1 MKNGYNRSAIN
12 KLCSIE
18 TAEQYLIA
26 RTHEELEH
34 SAGGVAVENFAE
46 ALYRPVLALGLTIT
60 FVWFLRIG
68 VVSDFLAATV

>member
-1 MKNGYNRSAIN
+1 MKNAYNRSAIN

-26 RTHEELEH
+26 RTRKELER
-34 SAGGVAVENFAE
+34 SAGNVPVENLAE

>member
-26 RTHEELEH
+26 RTHEELKQ
-34 SAGGVAVENFAE
+34 SAGNVSVENFAE

-60 FVWFLRIG
+60 FVGFLRIG
-68 VVSDFLAATV
+68 VVSDFLAATI

>member
-1 MKNGYNRSAIN
+1 MNNASENIAVG
-12 KLCSIE
+12 KLRSIE

-26 RTHEELEH
+26 RTHEELER
-34 SAGGVAVENFAE
+34 STGDVAVENFAE

>member
-1 MKNGYNRSAIN
+1 MNDALNSAAIG
-12 KLCSIE
+12 KMRSIE

>member
-1 MKNGYNRSAIN
+1 MNNSLESIAVG
-12 KLCSIE
+12 KLRSIE

-34 SAGGVAVENFAE
+34 SAGNVPVENFAE

-60 FVWFLRIG
+60 FVWFLRVG

>member
-26 RTHEELEH
+26 RTRKELEH
-34 SAGGVAVENFAE
+34 SAGNVPVENFAA

>member
-1 MKNGYNRSAIN
+1 MNNALERVAIG
-12 KLCSIE
+12 KLRSIE

-26 RTHEELEH
+26 RTHEELTN
-34 SAGGVAVENFAE
+34 SAGKMPVENFAE
-46 ALYRPVLALGLTIT
+46 ALYRPVLALGLTVT

>member
-1 MKNGYNRSAIN
+1 MNNASDRAAIS
-12 KLCSIE
+12 KLRSIE

-26 RTHEELEH
+26 RTHAELRH
-34 SAGGVAVENFAE
+34 SAGDVPVEAFAE

-60 FVWFLRIG
+60 FVWFLQIG

>member
-26 RTHEELEH
+26 RTRKELER
-34 SAGGVAVENFAE
+34 SAGNVPVENLAE